1 MKLIKIYEF
10 VFPTKT
16 LEVIKLSRHHCEVVK
31 VEEDEEEVIKFVQWR
46 NSRGKWKANSIG
58 KKC

>member
-16 LEVIKLSRHHCEVVK
+16 LEVIKLSRHRSELVK
-31 VEEDEEEVIKFVQWR
+31 VEDEEKVIKFVQWR
-46 NSRGKWKANSIG
+46 NTRGKWKANSIG

>member
-16 LEVIKLSRHHCEVVK
+16 LEVIKLSRHRSEVVK
-31 VEEDEEEVIKFVQWR
+31 VEEDEEVIKFVQWR